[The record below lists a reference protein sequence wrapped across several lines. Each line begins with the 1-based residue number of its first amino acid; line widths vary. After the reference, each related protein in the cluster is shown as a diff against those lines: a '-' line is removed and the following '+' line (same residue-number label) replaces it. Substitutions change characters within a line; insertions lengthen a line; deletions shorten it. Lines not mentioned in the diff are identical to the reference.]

1 MPLSGQ
7 PQAPALI
14 SRRTLLARATMV
26 GAAGLIGSGCGIPL
40 RLPGPPTA
48 SDPNAPTA
56 ARQTHKTGGTLRIGR
71 LEDISVAGIPH
82 LLVPANFQISN
93 LIYDTLIV
101 YDQQLVPQPRLATS
115 WAWSPD
121 FLQLSL
127 DLRPD
132 VRFHTGRPFTSE
144 DARFNIERLRDPSVG
159 SQFRSYAELMHVST
173 PAPDK
178 LVITYDAPIPSSF
191 DAITLTFMA
200 DPQTLDQTL
209 TGRQFVGTGPF
220 MFEEWAQGDHL
231 RVVRNTGYWQSGKPY
246 LDGAELRVFR
256 DRQQALI
263 ALETGS
269 VDWVVGVGAP
279 DARRLQSEPD
289 YQVLENAKGSLF
301 YYLGLDVTAPALA
314 DKRVRQALGYALN
327 RQRIVDT
334 VLSGFGRAA
343 STAWPQQSLAYDA
356 NLDAAITYDL
366 EHARQLLNDAGWLAA
381 TPVPLFVSEAQPGTI
396 EMAQILQADLATVG
410 MSVTIQ
416 TLSQADFVSRI
427 TKSQFQGAWITG
439 MAWMNFS
446 PATFFNLAFPVRV
459 PNSSNFASPT
469 YAMLIDQLSAATDD
483 QQQRQSADDLTRIM
497 LDEAFIQIICESST
511 QQSGA
516 EVARSSVR
524 NIVADGFRLINYQ
537 DLWLADETVSGTVTP
552 GRPAARM
559 TGV

>member
-1 MPLSGQ
+1 MSGLPQ
-7 PQAPALI
+7 PGGLV
-14 SRRTLLARATMV
+14 SRRRLLARAAV
-26 GAAGLIGSGCGIPL
+26 FGAAGLTVSGCSISL
-40 RLPGPPTA
+40 RVPGLPTGSA
-48 SDPNAPTA
+48 PNDATTA
-56 ARQTHKTGGTLRIGR
+56 ARQPHKTGGTLRIGR
-71 LEDISVAGIPH
+71 LEDISLAGIPH
-82 LLVPANFQISN
+82 LLAPANFQISN

-127 DLRPD
+127 ELRPD
-132 VRFHTGRPFTSE
+132 VRFHTGRLFTSE
-144 DARFNIERLRDPSVG
+144 DARFNLERLRDPSVG
-159 SQFRSYAELMHVST
+159 SQFRNYAELMHVST
-173 PAPDK
+173 PAPNK
-178 LVITYDAPIPSSF
+178 LVITYDAPIRSSF

-220 MFEEWAQGDHL
+220 IFEEWAQGDHL
-231 RVVRNTGYWQSGKPY
+231 SVRRNAGYWQSSKPY
-246 LDGAELRVFR
+246 VEGAELRVFR

-269 VDWVVGVGAP
+269 VDWVVGVAAH

-301 YYLGLDVTAPALA
+301 YYLGLDVATPALA

-334 VLSGFGRAA
+334 VLSGFARAA
-343 STAWPQQSLAYDA
+343 STAWPQQSPAYDA
-356 NLDAAITYDL
+356 NLDKTYAFDL
-366 EHARQLLNDAGWLAA
+366 NHARQLLNDAGWPAA
-381 TPVPLFVSEAQPGTI
+381 TAVPLFVSEAQPATI
-396 EMAQILQADLATVG
+396 EMAEIVQADLATVD

-416 TLSQADFVSRI
+416 ALSQADFVSRL

-446 PATFFNLAFPVRV
+446 PATFFNLAFPVRI
-459 PNSSNFASPT
+459 PNSSNFVSPT
-469 YAMLIDQLSAATDD
+469 YKRLIDQLSAATDD

-497 LDEAFIQIICESST
+497 LDEAFIQMICESST

-516 EVARSSVR
+516 EVARSSVK

-537 DLWLADETVSGTVTP
+537 DLWLEDETLSGTLTP
-552 GRPAARM
+552 GRSAARM
-559 TGV
+559 AGV